1 MSHPNSRVS
10 MIIPTF
16 NEVLN
21 LPILIKEIEGL
32 RATLLQKSGLEL
44 EVIFVDNNSLDGSS
58 KLFRELANQSDWI
71 KIVRHKYNRGLQ
83 QSIRTGI
90 VHSSGGAVL
99 VYQSDM
105 QDPLEL
111 IPLLFDHWRSGAKYV
126 ATKII
131 KRNSGLVDGLVRS
144 LGYLI
149 LRFFS
154 RVKLISNSTD
164 FWLIDAELGKSVLL
178 STNIRTFFRMDL
190 LEICMPDI
198 VIPYERSKR
207 SNGYSNFNF
216 ALKYEF
222 FLDALLSDIRKYLT
236 NVVLLITLSIF
247 ALISSVVLKL
257 SVFNTSSYF
266 QQLNQV
272 SVYLFSTLLALS
284 VLSIMF
290 LNLEMTQ
297 RIYKQPFRDFSHY
310 DIHYLPANG
319 ESTCKELTC
328 YSYLN

>member
-1 MSHPNSRVS
+1 MSNSNSRVS
-10 MIIPTF
+10 LIIPTF

-21 LPILIKEIEGL
+21 LPILIRKLEDL
-32 RATLLQKSGLEL
+32 KVTLLQKNGLEL
-44 EVIFVDNNSLDGSS
+44 EVVFVDNNSLDGSS
-58 KLFRELANQSDWI
+58 KLFRELANRSDWI
-71 KIVRHKYNRGLQ
+71 QIIRHKYNRGLQ

-90 VHSSGGAVL
+90 VHSTGDAVL

-111 IPLLFDHWRSGAKYV
+111 IPILFEHWQSGAKYV
-126 ATKII
+126 ATKIV

-164 FWLIDAELGKSVLL
+164 FWLIDAELGRSVLL

-190 LEICMPDI
+190 LEICIPDI
-198 VIPYERSKR
+198 VIPYERKKR
-207 SNGYSNFNF
+207 SKGNSNFNF
-216 ALKYEF
+216 TLKYEF

-236 NVVLLITLSIF
+236 NLMLLITLSVF
-247 ALISSVVLKL
+247 ALLTSTVLELTVLNK
-257 SVFNTSSYF
+257 SSYF
-266 QQLNQV
+266 QQFNQV
-272 SVYLFSTLLALS
+272 LVYIFTILLSLS

-297 RIYKQPFRDFSHY
+297 RIYKQPFRDFSNY
-310 DIHYLPANG
+310 DIHYLQASN
-319 ESTCKELTC
+319 ESTCKELSC

>member
-1 MSHPNSRVS
+1 

-21 LPILIKEIEGL
+21 LPILIRELEDLKV
-32 RATLLQKSGLEL
+32 TLLQKSGLEL
-44 EVIFVDNNSLDGSS
+44 EIVFVDNNSLDGSS

-71 KIVRHKYNRGLQ
+71 KIIRHKYNRGLQ

-90 VHSSGGAVL
+90 VHSTGDAVL

-111 IPLLFDHWRSGAKYV
+111 IPLLFEHWQSGAKYV

-154 RVKLISNSTD
+154 RVKTISNSTD
-164 FWLIDAELGKSVLL
+164 FWLIDAELGRSVLL
-178 STNIRTFFRMDL
+178 STNLRTFFRMDL

-198 VIPYERSKR
+198 VIPYERKKR
-207 SNGYSNFNF
+207 SKGNSNFNF
-216 ALKYEF
+216 DLKYEF
-222 FLDALLSDIRKYLT
+222 FLDALLSDIRKYLA
-236 NVVLLITLSIF
+236 NMALLVTLSVL
-247 ALISSVVLKL
+247 ALFTSIVLKL
-257 SVFNTSSYF
+257 SVLNTSSYF
-266 QQLNQV
+266 QQVNQV
-272 SVYLFSTLLALS
+272 SVYLFTTLLVLS

-297 RIYKQPFRDFSHY
+297 RIYKQPFRDFLNYDSHY
-310 DIHYLPANG
+310 LQANN
-319 ESTCKELTC
+319 ESTCKELSC